1 MSTVWGSQWA
11 PAVFPGSGGSVAW
24 RGEAGPLVGVVERGG
39 GVRVVAG
46 VPGVPVEGVD
56 VEVAE
61 RAAAVRARGGGR
73 GCYKVVGL
81 PAGAGRPEPAGV
93 SCRGGVLEIRLKE
106 ESGGGEKGLRARTGW
121 PAGGL
126 RALRWGEGVGGCGG
140 RAAVSPGSRL
150 SSGVRVA
157 RARLGPAPR
166 RGRRWGR
173 SSSRLRGP

>member
-1 MSTVWGSQWA
+1 VSTVWGSQWA

-126 RALRWGEGVGGCGG
+126 RALRWGEGVGGGGGPGCGQSRVTVIVWG
-140 RAAVSPGSRL
+140 SGSSGSAGACAAAGAAVGTFQQ
-150 SSGVRVA
+150 
-157 RARLGPAPR
+157 
-166 RGRRWGR
+166 
-173 SSSRLRGP
+173 